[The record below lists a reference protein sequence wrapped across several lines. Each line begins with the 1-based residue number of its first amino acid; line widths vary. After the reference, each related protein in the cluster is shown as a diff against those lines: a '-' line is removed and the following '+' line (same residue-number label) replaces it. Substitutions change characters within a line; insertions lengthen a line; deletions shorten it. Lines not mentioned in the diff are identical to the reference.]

1 MDDFICHSKLT
12 TMRRPEPKEETK
24 WEVKSLNRLC
34 DLLNGLAFKPEDW
47 TEFGLPIIR
56 IQNLNGGIEFNFCD
70 GSKVPDD
77 YTITPGTLL
86 FSWSGNRGTSFG
98 PYIWNG
104 PIGALN
110 QHIFKATEK
119 PNVNRRWLFYALDEV
134 RQKAEHAAHGG

>member
-56 IQNLNGGIEFNFCD
+56 IHPKYTRLTPAGGQ
-70 GSKVPDD
+70 PD
-77 YTITPGTLL
+77 LL
-86 FSWSGNRGTSFG
+86 SC
-98 PYIWNG
+98 
-104 PIGALN
+104 
-110 QHIFKATEK
+110 
-119 PNVNRRWLFYALDEV
+119 
-134 RQKAEHAAHGG
+134 